1 METLAS
7 QAPSISEWLLSEGRD
22 IASPDELVGQLAERL
37 IEANIPIF
45 RMRVLIRTLHPQTFA
60 THYTWLRAT
69 DETTVF
75 SPPHEALF
83 KPAYLQSP
91 ITAVF
96 DGAGTIRR
104 RLDIPE
110 PTLDFPFLK
119 DLVAEG
125 ATDYVV
131 MPMPFHDGTINAV
144 TLASFSPGG
153 FNDSDLDLVSDIL
166 PVLAL
171 LMELHSSRQTAKT
184 LLETYIGGHSGKRV
198 LDGLIKRG
206 DGEKI
211 HAVIWFCD
219 LRESSLLAEKL
230 PLDDFLALL
239 NDFFGCMAGAVLDN
253 GGEVLRFIG
262 DAALAIFPFDSSCI
276 MTDRKCTDEKSACAR
291 AIAAARDARN
301 RMKAFN
307 EERGKQGKD
316 PILFGLAMHVG
327 DVMYGNI
334 GVPQRLEFTVV
345 GKAAN
350 EAARLEGLCKK
361 LGHQILVSPNFP
373 VCAPENLL
381 SLGHHPLHDDGDIW
395 EIFTLADDVQLDTS
409 CKGSC
414 ATAFKASKE
423 N

>member
-1 METLAS
+1 MENLSPHTS
-7 QAPSISEWLLSEGRD
+7 SISEWLLSEGRK
-22 IASPDELVGQLAERL
+22 ITSPAKLVGELARQLIA
-37 IEANIPIF
+37 ADIPVF

-69 DETTVF
+69 GETTVF

-91 ITAVF
+91 IAAVF
-96 DGAGTIRR
+96 EGAGTIRR
-104 RLDIPE
+104 RLDVPG

-125 ATDYVV
+125 ATDYVA
-131 MPMPFHDGTINAV
+131 MPMPFQDGTINAFAI
-144 TLASFSPGG
+144 ASDRPGG
-153 FNDSDLDLVSDIL
+153 FSDRDLAQVTGML

-171 LMELHSSRQTAKT
+171 LMELHSSRQTART
-184 LLETYIGGHSGKRV
+184 LLETYIGTHSGKRV

-219 LRESSLLAEKL
+219 LRESSQLAEKL
-230 PLDDFLALL
+230 PLDDYLALL

-276 MTDRKCTDEKSACAR
+276 SSNAKCNDENSACAR
-291 AIAAARDARN
+291 AVMAARDARN
-301 RMKAFN
+301 RIKTLN
-307 EERGKQGKD
+307 EERTGRGEE
-316 PILFGLAMHVG
+316 PISFGIALHVG
-327 DVMYGNI
+327 NVMYGNI
-334 GVPQRLEFTVV
+334 GTPQRLEFTVI

-361 LGHQILVSPNFP
+361 LGHQILISPQFP
-373 VCAPENLL
+373 KCARIDKV
-381 SLGHHPLHDDGDIW
+381 SLGHHPLHEGGDIW
-395 EIFTLADDVQLDTS
+395 EIFALSEEAQAKPAPAEDRRKHH
-409 CKGSC
+409 KGG
-414 ATAFKASKE
+414 
-423 N
+423 